1 MRQVNRAGIPMVWP
15 LFRALGGDDDSA
27 EYQRD
32 TTARPADD
40 PANDAARVAAFVAA
54 AVRCTGVSDPDAYGR
69 AAAARLLP
77 DVLPYQVGTA
87 AAFTFAGF
95 NGRTLADNAPEVMY
109 GLVTN
114 SAMPTGLVAASARE
128 TRPDKFPYIVPA

>member
-54 AVRCTGVSDPDAYGR
+54 AVRRTGVSDPDAYGR